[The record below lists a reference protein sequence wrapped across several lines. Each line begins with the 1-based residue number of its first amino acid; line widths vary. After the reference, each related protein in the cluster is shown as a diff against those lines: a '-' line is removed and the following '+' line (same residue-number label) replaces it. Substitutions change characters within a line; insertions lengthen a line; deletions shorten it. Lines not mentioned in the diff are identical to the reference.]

1 MCLDALRNG
10 SYGWEEMG
18 RVIHAAGHLAVGLYA
33 FSTIFLV
40 MKFHRHWD
48 AFTLQFLHETN
59 KEEAQSFLSA
69 FLFDWHTLA
78 LLLGTAV
85 FFFAEGWLQ
94 RRVAQLPLFPKSRW
108 KKVALAGAV
117 AVVGVNALF
126 FSTDADRNY
135 DLAAKL
141 HTPVKR
147 NALWNLWQ
155 SHLKY
160 GEFKKEFERCAD
172 VQKQYRERPSC
183 QEREADVV
191 LIIGESFNKHF
202 SNLYDGKY
210 NTNPLLAKRLEEGE
224 GPAGTEKGKLFVF
237 NDVISSDNGTTQNF
251 KYFLSMA
258 SVATRKKGI
267 SWCDQPLF
275 PTILRSC
282 GFNVVYFSNQFA
294 PNDNLGQWDAS
305 MGFVNHPGIEL
316 ISSTTAT
323 TKNLPTTLNS
333 STISPGND
341 RRWNAP
347 TAIFVSSI
355 SSGSTLIA
363 ATAIPKVSPASRQ
376 RT

>member
-1 MCLDALRNG
+1 MCR
-10 SYGWEEMG
+10 
-18 RVIHAAGHLAVGLYA
+18 R
-33 FSTIFLV
+33 T
-40 MKFHRHWD
+40 
-48 AFTLQFLHETN
+48 
-59 KEEAQSFLSA
+59 EAIS
-69 FLFDWHTLA
+69 
-78 LLLGTAV
+78 GTA
-85 FFFAEGWLQ
+85 ELSGT
-94 RRVAQLPLFPKSRW
+94 R
-108 KKVALAGAV
+108 G
-117 AVVGVNALF
+117 
-126 FSTDADRNY
+126 
-135 DLAAKL
+135 
-141 HTPVKR
+141 
-147 NALWNLWQ
+147 
-155 SHLKY
+155 
-160 GEFKKEFERCAD
+160 
-172 VQKQYRERPSC
+172 
-183 QEREADVV
+183 DVV

-258 SVATRKKGI
+258 SVADKKKGI

-305 MGFVNHPGIEL
+305 MGFVNHPGIEPYIFDHRNNQKFAYDL
-316 ISSTTAT
+316 ELVNDFARQRQ
-323 TKNLPTTLNS
+323 TLERPNR
-333 STISPGND
+333 N
-341 RRWNAP
+341 
-347 TAIFVSSI
+347 FVSSI